1 MKGEG
6 AIVFLAV
13 FFAMLLATLAYSSMP
28 PGRQIYNALGGV
40 PDTEYLVLGI
50 PTTTLVIAVFNGVV
64 YGIIAWLTFTFA
76 VRTIR
81 ARKTV

>member
-6 AIVFLAV
+6 AIVFLMV
-13 FFAMLLATLAYSSMP
+13 FFAMLLATLAYPTMP
-28 PGRQIYNALGGV
+28 PGRQIYSLLGV
-40 PDTEYLVLGI
+40 PDIDYLVLGI
-50 PTTTLVIAVFNGVV
+50 PATTLVIAVFNGVV
-64 YGIIAWLTFTFA
+64 YGIIAWLIFTFT

>member
-6 AIVFLAV
+6 AIVFLTV

-28 PGRQIYNALGGV
+28 PGRQIYNALGV
-40 PDTEYLVLGI
+40 TDTEYPVLGI

>member
-6 AIVFLAV
+6 AIVFLMV
-13 FFAMLLATLAYSSMP
+13 FFAMLLATLAYPTMQ
-28 PGRQIYNALGGV
+28 PGRQIYSLLGV
-40 PDTEYLVLGI
+40 PDTDYPVLGI

-64 YGIIAWLTFTFA
+64 YGIIAWLIFTFA